1 MAKFIENIEILGM
14 ILLFAFALFGLGYIL
29 FYGFATVNPNPFLF
43 Q

>member
-1 MAKFIENIEILGM
+1 MGKLIENIEILGV
-14 ILLFAFALFGLGYIL
+14 ILLFAFVCFGLAYVL